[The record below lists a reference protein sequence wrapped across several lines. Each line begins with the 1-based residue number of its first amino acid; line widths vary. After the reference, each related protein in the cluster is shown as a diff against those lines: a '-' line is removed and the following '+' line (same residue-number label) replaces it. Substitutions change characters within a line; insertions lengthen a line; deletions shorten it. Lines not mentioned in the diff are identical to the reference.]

1 MVISH
6 IVAVSNNFVIG
17 KENSLPW
24 RMPDDMQYFN
34 RVTMGHAVIMGR
46 KNYEAN
52 GKALSGRTNIV
63 ITRNKLFA
71 PKDAEIVFSVNE
83 AIELAKKFETEE
95 IFIIGG
101 GEIYR
106 ETLPIIDRIYIT
118 VIDEEIKGD
127 TYYPRIDF
135 NDYTVLSS
143 IYQKSDNKN
152 PYNHT
157 YFILEK

>member
-17 KENSLPW
+17 KQNSLPW
-24 RMPDDMQYFN
+24 RMPDDMKYFHQ
-34 RVTMGHAVIMGR
+34 VTMGHVVIMGR

-52 GKALSGRTNIV
+52 GKALAGRTNIV
-63 ITRNKLFA
+63 VTRNRSFA
-71 PKDAEIVFSVNE
+71 PVDAEIVFSVNE
-83 AIELAKKFETEE
+83 AIDLAKNYETEE

-106 ETLPIIDRIYIT
+106 ETLPIANRIYIT
-118 VIDEEIKGD
+118 VIDVEIEGD
-127 TYYPRIDF
+127 AYYPEIDF
-135 NDYTVLSS
+135 NDYKILSS
-143 IYQKSDNKN
+143 IYQKSDKKN